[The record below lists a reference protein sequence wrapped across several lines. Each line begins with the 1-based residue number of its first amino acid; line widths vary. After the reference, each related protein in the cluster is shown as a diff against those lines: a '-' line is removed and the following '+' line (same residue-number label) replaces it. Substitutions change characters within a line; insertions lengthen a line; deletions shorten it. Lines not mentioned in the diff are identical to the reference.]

1 MKKLK
6 NLIYFTPLA
15 VCLFIILAAW
25 VNNVLYFTD
34 YTLMIFNL
42 TVMLLAGVVLCKGKV
57 WGAYFAIAFYTVW
70 SVWDYFAKYLPSKN
84 NAAPFGVVNI
94 HFPVY
99 GTAVYVIIFYL
110 YCVYK
115 IKTDK

>member
-6 NLIYFTPLA
+6 KLIYFIPLII
-15 VCLFIILAAW
+15 CLFIMLAAW
-25 VNNVLYFTD
+25 ESNVLYFTD
-34 YTLMIFNL
+34 YTLTVLNL
-42 TVMLLAGVVLCKGKV
+42 TVMLVAGGVMSKGKV
-57 WGAYFAIAFYTVW
+57 LGAYFAIAFYAIW
-70 SVWDYFAKYLPSKN
+70 SVWDYYTKYLPSKN
-84 NAAPFGVVNI
+84 SADPFGVVNI

-115 IKTDK
+115 IKTEK

>member
-6 NLIYFTPLA
+6 ILYFIPLII
-15 VCLFIILAAW
+15 CLFIMLLAATSD
-25 VNNVLYFTD
+25 VLYITD
-34 YTLMIFNL
+34 YTLIILNL
-42 TVMLLAGVVLCKGKV
+42 TVMLLAGIVMCKGKA
-57 WGAYFAIAFYTVW
+57 WGAYFAIAFYAIW
-70 SVWDYFAKYLPSKN
+70 SVWDYYAVYLPSKN
-84 NAAPFGVVNI
+84 SADPFGVVNI

-99 GTAVYVIIFYL
+99 GTAIYVIIFYM